1 MNQRILC
8 VLALIVMML
17 FAPATATAVH
27 DASATVVGNILSGNM
42 LLAPLALLILII
54 TLMM

>member
-1 MNQRILC
+1 MNQRLMAI
-8 VLALIVMML
+8 VALLVMML
-17 FAPATATAVH
+17 FQEGTANQVH

-42 LLAPLALLILII
+42 LLAPLALLILIV